1 MAQRK
6 AKKSRTKGRAGAK
19 AKKRPAPR
27 RAKAGRKSAAKKTA
41 RRASGGGRSDARVAA
56 LQAENRRLRE
66 ELEALRAERE
76 AAPSPSAGEE
86 PGEPTLPFGE

>member
-6 AKKSRTKGRAGAK
+6 AKKSRTKSRAGAK
-19 AKKRPAPR
+19 AKKRPAPK
-27 RAKAGRKSAAKKTA
+27 RAKAGKKAARKPA
-41 RRASGGGRSDARVAA
+41 RRASGGGRSDARVAE

-76 AAPSPSAGEE
+76 SSGSAAAEE

>member
-1 MAQRK
+1 MAK

-19 AKKRPAPR
+19 AKKRPAPK
-27 RAKAGRKSAAKKTA
+27 RAKAARKKTA
-41 RRASGGGRSDARVAA
+41 RKPARRASGGRSDARVAE

-76 AAPSPSAGEE
+76 SPGGRVAEE